1 MLPVI
6 VVAAV
11 TFEGGLGS
19 RGQIPWRVKADLQWF
34 EHVTCRRRSAVV
46 FGRKTWEG
54 LPPSVKEDSRR
65 RYIVISRDFKETG
78 VTVVR
83 SYTAALEAAGKL
95 SVEQIVIAGGAQIY
109 AEALQHSSIDTIYL
123 TRLGRRDGEF
133 LKDKM
138 DTFMPPIPVLDC
150 RDAKWAMTPF
160 ANHPAGFKLVGI
172 SSTVGNPKGS
182 CTAFDVVT
190 LVRVEQENEPLSRE
204 GQASVVS
211 AYLHPPPK
219 PCALTPC
226 LLDKPEECQYL
237 DLIAQI
243 IQNGAFEM
251 DRTKVGTFAQFG
263 HTSRFSLRGG
273 VFPLLTSKRVFW
285 RGVAEE
291 LLWFVRG
298 ETNARLLQEKNI
310 HIWDDN
316 SSREYLDSIGLPHR
330 EEGDLGPVY
339 GFQWRHFGAQYDDVH
354 ADYTSKGFDQLKSVI
369 ETIKVNPTDRRLI
382 VSAWNPAALK
392 EMALPPCHM
401 FCQFHVDVE
410 KGELSCAMYQR
421 SCDLGLGV
429 PFNIASY
436 SLLLRMVAAVTGYEP
451 GDFFHVMGNTHVYR
465 THVEALK
472 EQLQRLPRPFPL
484 LNIKRVPD
492 DVENFCI
499 DDFEIIGYN
508 PQPKIVMKMAV

>member
-251 DRTKVGTFAQFG
+251 DRTSGA
-263 HTSRFSLRGG
+263 
-273 VFPLLTSKRVFW
+273 PWEW
-285 RGVAEE
+285 RRRS
-291 LLWFVRG
+291 W
-298 ETNARLLQEKNI
+298 
-310 HIWDDN
+310 
-316 SSREYLDSIGLPHR
+316 
-330 EEGDLGPVY
+330 
-339 GFQWRHFGAQYDDVH
+339 HF
-354 ADYTSKGFDQLKSVI
+354 
-369 ETIKVNPTDRRLI
+369 
-382 VSAWNPAALK
+382 
-392 EMALPPCHM
+392 
-401 FCQFHVDVE
+401 
-410 KGELSCAMYQR
+410 CA
-421 SCDLGLGV
+421 V
-429 PFNIASY
+429 
-436 SLLLRMVAAVTGYEP
+436 
-451 GDFFHVMGNTHVYR
+451 R
-465 THVEALK
+465 THLSVFT
-472 EQLQRLPRPFPL
+472 PWGSIPFT
-484 LNIKRVPD
+484 
-492 DVENFCI
+492 DVKTRFLARCCR
-499 DDFEIIGYN
+499 GASL
-508 PQPKIVMKMAV
+508 VC